1 MKLRILASETR
12 VTGAERNL
20 ARTLRFG
27 EGLNLVRAE
36 NNMGKTTVLMTILYA
51 LGWEGMLGPGRTLP
65 FTPAV
70 TSEIYDGDHREPVLE
85 SSAIAELVGVDE
97 QVMSVQRAIR
107 SERERRELVHT
118 WDGAVLREPD
128 GAHERRDYYVR
139 EKGAA
144 RNEAGFHHRLA
155 ELIGWRLPEVA
166 SWDGSSVLLYTEVI
180 APLLFVEQTRG
191 WSWIASVMPRYLR
204 LRDPEQ
210 RATEFLL
217 SLDSLT
223 RAAERD
229 TLVARREEA
238 RGAWR
243 STVEAFTNRV
253 GDTGARVENLPV
265 EASAVWPPQVG
276 PIVRLH
282 YANDWRPLS
291 EVLSTL
297 RDELAEAGT
306 VPSADDSASNDSKEL
321 KNAEERAGE
330 LSGFYAAA
338 AQEVREQNSELKA
351 LDMRLDALQ
360 KDRRRYDDAIKL
372 RDFGSTQALAVD
384 QGSCPT
390 CDQPLPTTL
399 LGGEIGPVMSLEEN
413 RALIDEELKTFKAM
427 REDASGVL
435 LASRQRLGALR
446 SELNET
452 RRSIRSLK
460 GALTQNGNA
469 PSQAAIAKQ
478 IRIVDRI
485 DELEGLEQALAA
497 VEEELKERAS
507 EYREVSAAL
516 QEIGTRGTL
525 TKSDEA
531 KLEAFAE
538 LLREQLGEYG
548 FSSVPPDEI
557 ELAPD
562 NYQPMRSGSP
572 LRPEKLSASDRVR
585 MVWAYLVGLLEMSRN
600 FDTAHP
606 GLLLLDEPGQQE
618 VKEESL
624 AALFRRLAR
633 SADHH
638 QQVIVATSKSSAAI
652 AHMLDGAEASLTDIK
667 GYALKPSG

>member
-1 MKLRILASETR
+1 MRLRIRASETR
-12 VTGAERNL
+12 VTGAERRL
-20 ARTLRFG
+20 TRTLRFS

-51 LGWEGMLGPGRTLP
+51 LGWEGMLGPGRTVP

-70 TSEIYDGDHREPVLE
+70 TSEIDDGEHREAVLE
-85 SSAIAELVGVDE
+85 SSAITELAGAGGE
-97 QVMSVQRAIR
+97 VMTVQRAIR
-107 SERERRELVHT
+107 SEHERRELVHT
-118 WDGAVLREPD
+118 WNGSVLSEAES
-128 GAHERRDYYVR
+128 AHERRDYYVR

-155 ELIGWRLPEVA
+155 ELIGWDLPEVA

-229 TLVARREEA
+229 ILVARREE
-238 RGAWR
+238 G
-243 STVEAFTNRV
+243 
-253 GDTGARVENLPV
+253 
-265 EASAVWPPQVG
+265 
-276 PIVRLH
+276 
-282 YANDWRPLS
+282 
-291 EVLSTL
+291 
-297 RDELAEAGT
+297 
-306 VPSADDSASNDSKEL
+306 
-321 KNAEERAGE
+321 
-330 LSGFYAAA
+330 
-338 AQEVREQNSELKA
+338 
-351 LDMRLDALQ
+351 
-360 KDRRRYDDAIKL
+360 YDDAIRL

-399 LGGEIGPVMSLEEN
+399 LGVEIGPVMTLEEN
-413 RALIDEELKTFKAM
+413 RALIDGELLTFKAM
-427 REDASGVL
+427 RDDAREVL

-446 SELNET
+446 GELNET

-460 GALTQNGNA
+460 GALTQNGEA
-469 PSQAAIAKQ
+469 PSQAAIARQ
-478 IRIVDRI
+478 VRLADRI
-485 DELEGLEQALAA
+485 EELEGLEQALAA
-497 VEEELKERAS
+497 VGEDLGKRAS
-507 EYREVSAAL
+507 EYREVNAAL
-516 QEIGTRGTL
+516 QKIGARGTL
-525 TKSDEA
+525 TEGDEA

-548 FSSVPPDEI
+548 FSSVPPEEI

-562 NYQPMRSGSP
+562 NYQPMRAGSP

-585 MVWAYLVGLLEMSRN
+585 MVWAYLVGLLEMARR
-600 FDTAHP
+600 FETAHP
-606 GLLLLDEPGQQE
+606 GLLVLDEPGQQE
-618 VKEESL
+618 VREESL

-633 SADHH
+633 SAEYN
-638 QQVIVATSKSSAAI
+638 QQVIVATSKSGAAI
-652 AHMLDGAEASLTDIK
+652 ASMLNGAEASLTEIE
-667 GYALKPSG
+667 GYALKPTG